1 MIIEKEF
8 YPNRG
13 VQHIITKEDEDGIFH
28 AFIKE
33 LEPVEHI
40 CLDNFYANINSLDVK
55 KVSSS
60 IEMPD
65 PTMAASYEL
74 FDNQLLYIDGM
85 YLYTIDHELLHL
97 ASRVETDKY
106 IHCGFCQL
114 DKETE
119 TSFGIGLDEGYTVIL
134 DERYFKD
141 RIPGKAEYI
150 KKTYPITR
158 LLSANLEDLLGQE
171 IMEKYYFDADLG
183 SLIDEMTK
191 YCPIQRCIQFI
202 ADLDI
207 IHSVNRKIALTN
219 YEYANVKHAIEDA
232 ISFLTE
238 MALYN
243 VYYNYE
249 MGYISLKS
257 LADIAMSIRDYSKMC
272 LSVIGLSNGAKKFT
286 TTPMSDDKFF
296 KLCKYSSMSA
306 KKNARL

>member
-1 MIIEKEF
+1 MLIEKEF

-13 VQHIITKEDEDGIFH
+13 VQHVITREDEDGIFH

-33 LEPVEHI
+33 LEPVKHI
-40 CLDNFYANINSLDVK
+40 CLDNFYANINSLEVE
-55 KVSSS
+55 KVYSSK
-60 IEMPD
+60 EMPD
-65 PTMAASYEL
+65 PTMAASYEI
-74 FDNQLLYIDGM
+74 FDNKLRYIVGM

-97 ASRVETDKY
+97 ATRVETEKY

-114 DKETE
+114 DKSTQ
-119 TSFGIGLDEGYTVIL
+119 TRFGIGLDEGYTVVL

-141 RIPGKAEYI
+141 RATGKKDYI
-150 KKTYPITR
+150 VSTYPITR
-158 LLSANLEDLLGQE
+158 FLASNLEELIGQE
-171 IMEKYYFDADLG
+171 IMEKLYFDADLG
-183 SLIDEMTK
+183 SLIDEMAK
-191 YCPIQRCIQFI
+191 YCHVQRCVQFI

-219 YEYANVKHAIEDA
+219 YQYAQVKHAIEDA
-232 ISFLTE
+232 ISVLTE

-272 LSVIGLSNGAKKFT
+272 LSVVGAANGKKKFT
-286 TTPMSDDKFF
+286 TTPMSDDEFF
-296 KLCKYSSMSA
+296 KLCKYSSKSA
-306 KKNARL
+306 KKNALL